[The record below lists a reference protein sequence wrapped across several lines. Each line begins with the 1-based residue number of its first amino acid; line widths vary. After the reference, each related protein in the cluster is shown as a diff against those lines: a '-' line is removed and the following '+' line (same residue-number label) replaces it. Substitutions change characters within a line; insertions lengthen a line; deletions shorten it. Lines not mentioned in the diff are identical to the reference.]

1 MGSKQYW
8 ENHSL
13 DRDSLFNQSL
23 IQCPGGSNLFF
34 LRLVLVSR
42 FVSVIYCDQ
51 AFSFWMVTNNVTSVE
66 AISRGWVSVL
76 ILEIRRRS
84 SSSSK
89 EVGQDKYIR
98 PVFLFDLSWQT
109 SWNLLAN
116 HKTFLKTVFISRTWP
131 SQVLTCLEILY
142 PENKKKSWGQYKK
155 PSLEPP
161 ERSICKDPTLVISTR
176 KPIRFCSHRFFL
188 QVLTL
193 LHCLTCISI
202 RSIYCPQGSLVCS
215 ALGA

>member
-66 AISRGWVSVL
+66 AIFRGWVSVL

-84 SSSSK
+84 RSS
-89 EVGQDKYIR
+89 
-98 PVFLFDLSWQT
+98 VFFKFIKRSWSRQVHQT
-109 SWNLLAN
+109 SFFIWSFLTHFLEPFGQSQN
-116 HKTFLKTVFISRTWP
+116 LKTVFISRTWP
-131 SQVLTCLEILY
+131 SQVLTCLEISY
-142 PENKKKSWGQYKK
+142 PENKK
-155 PSLEPP
+155 SLEINTKNPALNP
-161 ERSICKDPTLVISTR
+161 QRDRSAKTQP
-176 KPIRFCSHRFFL
+176 
-188 QVLTL
+188 
-193 LHCLTCISI
+193 
-202 RSIYCPQGSLVCS
+202 
-215 ALGA
+215 